1 MSEPDITNGD
11 LCVFIDAVV
20 DNDSALVLYVLLKQ
34 RSQPIINK
42 LASLFIKQELI
53 ILVSVVYGVL

>member
-1 MSEPDITNGD
+1 MSEPDITNGA

-53 ILVSVVYGVL
+53 ILVSVVYDVL

>member
-1 MSEPDITNGD
+1 MLLLFLSPASFGSAI
-11 LCVFIDAVV
+11 AVQV
-20 DNDSALVLYVLLKQ
+20 TDLVLYVPLKQ